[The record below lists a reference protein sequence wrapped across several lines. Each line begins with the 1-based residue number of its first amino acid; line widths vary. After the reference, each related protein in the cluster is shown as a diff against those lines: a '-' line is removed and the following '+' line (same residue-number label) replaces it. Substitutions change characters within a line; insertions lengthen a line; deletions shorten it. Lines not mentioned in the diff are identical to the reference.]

1 MILSISALRQ
11 NLDAL
16 INSSGHSASPP
27 PTSSISLGDDA
38 YCILRTLKMALLVI
52 STYSFYPSGFV
63 YAALAEHS

>member
-27 PTSSISLGDDA
+27 PLSHSVMMLTVFF
-38 YCILRTLKMALLVI
+38 ALWKWL
-52 STYSFYPSGFV
+52 Y
-63 YAALAEHS
+63 